1 MPISRSVGRIAQND
15 LTDVLLVQILLNM
28 NSHRFPN
35 PKPPTLKLD
44 GRIGAGT
51 IAAIERFETAVMKQA
66 ASDGLVVAG
75 DATIRALLDGLPA
88 GPTREKLQVVMP
100 RALPK
105 KIDRCYEPLVT
116 GMKKYKINTP
126 LRAAHF
132 IAQIGHETASLLY
145 MEEIADGS
153 QYEGRADL
161 GNTQP
166 GDGKRFKGR
175 GLIQLTGRANYVAYS
190 KDCGT
195 DYVANPTAIATDPF
209 ANVDVACWY
218 WNKRKINQLAD
229 KDDVKAVT
237 KAVNGGFN
245 GLDDRMDYLY
255 RAKAVL
261 GLS

>member
-1 MPISRSVGRIAQND
+1 MPISRSVGRTAQND
-15 LTDVLLVQILLNM
+15 LTDVLLVQTLLNM
-28 NSHRFPN
+28 NNHRFPA
-35 PKPPTLKLD
+35 PKPPALKTD
-44 GRIGAGT
+44 GRIGPGT
-51 IAAIERFETAVMKQA
+51 IGVIERFETVVMKQA
-66 ASDGLVVAG
+66 SSDGMLVPG
-75 DATIRALLDGLPA
+75 DATIRALLDGLPP
-88 GPTREKLQVVMP
+88 GPTKEKLQVVMP

-105 KIDRCYEPLVT
+105 KIDRCYDPLVE

-161 GNTQP
+161 GNTEP

-175 GLIQLTGRANYVAYS
+175 GLIQLTGRANYVSYS
-190 KDCGT
+190 TDCGT
-195 DYVANPTAIATDPF
+195 DYVAKPTAITTDPF
-209 ANVDVACWY
+209 ACVDVACWY

-261 GLS
+261 GIS

>member
-1 MPISRSVGRIAQND
+1 MPISRSVGRTARND
-15 LTDVLLVQILLNM
+15 LTDVLLVQILINM
-28 NSHRFPN
+28 NSHRFPD
-35 PKPPTLKLD
+35 PTRQALRTD
-44 GRIGAGT
+44 GRIGPGT
-51 IAAIERFETAVMKQA
+51 IGAIEEFETAVMQQA
-66 ASDGLVVAG
+66 ESDGMLVPG

-100 RALPK
+100 RALPE
-105 KIDRCYEPLVT
+105 KIDRCYEPLVK
-116 GMKKYKINTP
+116 GMTKYEIDTP

-132 IAQIGHETASLLY
+132 IAQIGHETASFLY

-153 QYEGRADL
+153 RYEARTDL
-161 GNTQP
+161 GNTEP

-175 GLIQLTGRANYVAYS
+175 GLIQLTGRANYAAYS
-190 KDCGT
+190 QDCGI

-209 ANVDVACWY
+209 ACIDVACWY
-218 WNKRKINQLAD
+218 WHKRKINRLAD

-255 RAKAVL
+255 RSKAVL
-261 GLS
+261 GIT

>member
-1 MPISRSVGRIAQND
+1 MPISRSVGRTAQND

-28 NSHRFPN
+28 NRHRFPD

-66 ASDGLVVAG
+66 VSDGLVVAG
-75 DATIRALLDGLPA
+75 DATIRALLDGLPP
-88 GPTREKLQVVMP
+88 GPTKEKLQVVMP

-105 KIDRCYEPLVT
+105 KIDRCYEPLVA

-132 IAQIGHETASLLY
+132 ISQISHETASLLY

-153 QYEGRADL
+153 NYEGRADL

-175 GLIQLTGRANYVAYS
+175 GLIQLTGRANYAAYS
-190 KDCGT
+190 KDCGI
-195 DYVANPTAIATDPF
+195 DYVANPTVIATDPF